1 MKKQVDEIIL
11 PCVDMGYVELNTT
24 KIIRFYQEMFG
35 PKNLN
40 TMLSAVTIQEHR
52 NYSIIKT

>member
-35 PKNLN
+35 PKKLEHHVECSNN
-40 TMLSAVTIQEHR
+40 TRASQL
-52 NYSIIKT
+52 